1 MKKIVFFFLSLLLFP
16 NMLTFGQEDT
26 ALIANKKINSPD
38 TSLIF
43 SVVENMPEFIGGET
57 AMFEFVAK
65 ELKYPSDESEFYGTL
80 LFQFIVEKDGSISNA
95 KDITSL
101 SPPPSYVKEVLRVIY
116 MMPKWKPGTHM
127 GKPVRCYYLF
137 PIRISMDE

>member
-1 MKKIVFFFLSLLLFP
+1 MV
-16 NMLTFGQEDT
+16 TFGQDDT
-26 ALIANKKINSPD
+26 ASIATDINNSPD
-38 TSLIF
+38 TNLIF
-43 SVVENMPEFIGGET
+43 SIVENIPEFIGGEK
-57 AMFEFVAK
+57 AMFDFLAK

-95 KDITSL
+95 KVITSL

-137 PIRISMDE
+137 PIRISMNE